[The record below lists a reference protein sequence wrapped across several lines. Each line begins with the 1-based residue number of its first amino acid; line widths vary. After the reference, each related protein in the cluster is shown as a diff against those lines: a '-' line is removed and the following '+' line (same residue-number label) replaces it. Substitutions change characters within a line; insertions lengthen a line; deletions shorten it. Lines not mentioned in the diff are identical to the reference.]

1 MQISSATPSGDTPRD
16 ASRLPAGS
24 PVGSVQSD
32 TEQEAQTTPRS
43 VVLIV
48 EDELLIA
55 MSIKNALGDAGFPVL
70 GPAVTYEG
78 AMSFAGER
86 RPDIALVNIDLRSER
101 DGGVV
106 ALHLMEQFAT
116 PSIYISGAA
125 WRVAANQDCAWGSVA
140 KPYDVETIVE
150 TVRVVARLLSGRE
163 PGSLPDGLT
172 LFQSAVVQPQSGA
185 AGVGLE
191 GPHGEDDVLV

>member
-1 MQISSATPSGDTPRD
+1 MQISSATPSGDAPRD
-16 ASRLPAGS
+16 ASRRPLA
-24 PVGSVQSD
+24 SVQVEHERQSS
-32 TEQEAQTTPRS
+32 PRS

-55 MSIKNALGDAGFPVL
+55 MSIKDALGDAGYPVL

-78 AMSFAGER
+78 AMSLAGAQ

-106 ALHLMEQFAT
+106 ARHLMEQFAT

-125 WRVAANQDCAWGSVA
+125 ARVAANQEFAWGSVA
-140 KPYDVETIVE
+140 KPYHVETIVE
-150 TVRVVARLLSGRE
+150 TVEVVASLLGGCE
-163 PGSLPDGLT
+163 PVHIPDGLT
-172 LFQSAVVQPQSGA
+172 LFQSAGVRPQRGA
-185 AGVGLE
+185 AGVGA
-191 GPHGEDDVLV
+191 GAS